1 MFLNEGKVMHIVV
14 ILRLVPDL
22 SDELDLADDGRSI
35 DREWVGIA
43 LSEFDEQALEEA
55 VLLKEAGGAKVTA
68 IALSGEGV
76 ERMLQGALAR
86 GADAAILLEG
96 REEEHLDSRAAAP
109 IFAEAIRAL
118 EPDLVL
124 TGVQTIED
132 LFGQLAPYLGR
143 LLDWPQVSAV
153 SGVELHEKSCV
164 LRQEYSGGR
173 QARIEVDLP
182 AVVGLQTASKP
193 PRYVSASKL
202 KEAMKSGQISRQ
214 AANAEPM
221 TNRAEIE
228 SLAPPDRSTG
238 ARMLG
243 DDPETAAVEIL
254 NALDERGLLQR

>member
-1 MFLNEGKVMHIVV
+1 MHIVV

-22 SDELDLADDGRSI
+22 SDELDLAEDGKSI

-55 VLLKEAGGAKVTA
+55 VLLKEAILPKDGGGAKVTA
-68 IALSGEGV
+68 IARAGEGV

-86 GADAAILLEG
+86 GADSAILLEG
-96 REEEHLDSRAAAP
+96 DEEEYLDSRATAP
-109 IFAEAIRAL
+109 IFAEALRSL
-118 EPDLVL
+118 QPDLVL

-132 LFGQLAPYLGR
+132 IFGQLAPYLGR

-153 SGVELHEKSCV
+153 SGVELGERSCI

-182 AVVGLQTASKP
+182 AVVGLQTASQP

-202 KEAMKSGQISRQ
+202 KEAMKSGEISRLP
-214 AANAEPM
+214 AAAEPM
-221 TNRAEIE
+221 HNRAEIE
-228 SLAPPDRSTG
+228 SLAPPDRTAG

-243 DDPETAAVEIL
+243 DEPEGAAAAIL
-254 NALDERGLLQR
+254 DALDERDLISR

>member
-1 MFLNEGKVMHIVV
+1 MHIVV

-22 SDELDLADDGRSI
+22 SDELDLADDGKSI

-55 VLLKEAGGAKVTA
+55 ILLKEASGARVTA
-68 IALSGEGV
+68 IALAGEGV

-96 REEEHLDSRAAAP
+96 REEDCLDSRAAAP
-109 IFAEAIRAL
+109 IFAEALRTL
-118 EPDLVL
+118 QPDLAV

-153 SGVELHEKSCV
+153 SGVALGESSCV

-182 AVVGLQTASKP
+182 AVVGLQTASRP

-214 AANAEPM
+214 SVGGEPM
-221 TNRAEIE
+221 ANQAEVE
-228 SLAPPDRSTG
+228 NLAPPDRSAG

-243 DDPETAAVEIL
+243 EDPESAALEIL
-254 NALDERGLLQR
+254 NALDERGLIKR

>member
-1 MFLNEGKVMHIVV
+1 MHILV

-22 SDELDLADDGRSI
+22 SDELDLTEDGTSI

-43 LSEFDEQALEEA
+43 LNEFDEQALEEA
-55 VLLKEAGGAKVTA
+55 VLLKEAGGARVTA
-68 IALSGEGV
+68 MALAGEGV

-86 GADAAILLEG
+86 GADAAVLLEG
-96 REEEHLDSRAAAP
+96 SEEEQLDSRAAAP
-109 IFAEAIRAL
+109 IFAAAVRAL

-132 LFGQLAPYLGR
+132 LFGQLAPYLAG

-153 SGVELHEKSCV
+153 SGVTLGEGSCV
-164 LRQEYSGGR
+164 VRQEYSGGR

-182 AVVGLQTASKP
+182 AVVGLQTASQP

-202 KEAMKSGQISRQ
+202 KDAMKSGRITRQ
-214 AANAEPM
+214 PAAAAPM
-221 TNRAEIE
+221 SNRAVVER
-228 SLAPPDRSTG
+228 LAPPDRSSG

-243 DDPETAAVEIL
+243 DAPEGVAAEIL
-254 NALDERGLLQR
+254 TALDARGLLKR